1 MTAVRVRPTREIYKR
16 KEYMEDEYAKIR
28 NESATALV
36 RKVRTRNGVRL
47 EIYSPKVDK
56 RVYLD
61 PLLIES
67 LAWQT
72 PETFSNILENPH
84 ELADDDWEEEIEDT
98 ETEYTEFTNEFAF
111 TLVRK
116 VGTGNEARLEI
127 ISPKLGYQTYLDAPL
142 LESLTWQSSQTF
154 SKFLEEPY
162 GPRGTH

>member
-1 MTAVRVRPTREIYKR
+1 MEEKYTEISNKNAVV
-16 KEYMEDEYAKIR
+16 
-28 NESATALV
+28 LV

-47 EIYSPKVDK
+47 EIYSPETDR

-72 PETFSNILENPH
+72 PETFSDTLQDPPENS
-84 ELADDDWEEEIEDT
+84 DT
-98 ETEYTEFTNEFAF
+98 EVVEERRVSGEEEYTEFTNEFAY

-116 VGTGNEARLEI
+116 VRVGDSARLEI
-127 ISPKLGYQTYLDAPL
+127 LSPKLDYQTYLDASL
-142 LESLTWQSSQTF
+142 LESLTWQTPETF

>member
-1 MTAVRVRPTREIYKR
+1 
-16 KEYMEDEYAKIR
+16 MEDEYAKIR
-28 NESATALV
+28 NKSATALV

-47 EIYSPKVDK
+47 EIYSPKVDR

-72 PETFSNILENPH
+72 PETFLDILEDPN
-84 ELADDDWEEEIEDT
+84 EFADDWEEDYWEEEIEDT
-98 ETEYTEFTNEFAF
+98 ETKYTEFTNEFAF

-116 VGTGNEARLEI
+116 VVGAGNEARLEI
-127 ISPKLGYQTYLDAPL
+127 LSPKLGYQTYLDAPL
-142 LESLTWQSSQTF
+142 LESLTWQTPATF
-154 SKFLEEPY
+154 SKFLQEPY

>member
-1 MTAVRVRPTREIYKR
+1 
-16 KEYMEDEYAKIR
+16 MEDEYSKIR

-72 PETFSNILENPH
+72 PQTFSDILEEPH
-84 ELADDDWEEEIEDT
+84 ELADDWEEEVEDT
-98 ETEYTEFTNEFAF
+98 ETEYTEFTNEFAY

-116 VGTGNEARLEI
+116 VGVGNEARLEI

-142 LESLTWQSSQTF
+142 LESLTWQTPQTF
-154 SKFLEEPY
+154 SRFLEEPY

>member
-1 MTAVRVRPTREIYKR
+1 
-16 KEYMEDEYAKIR
+16 MEHEYAKIR
-28 NESATALV
+28 NESATVLV

-72 PETFSNILENPH
+72 PETFLDILEDPR
-84 ELADDDWEEEIEDT
+84 EIAWVEDEEEIEDT

-116 VGTGNEARLEI
+116 VGAGKEARLEI

-142 LESLTWQSSQTF
+142 LESLTWQTPQTF
-154 SKFLEEPY
+154 SKFLKEPY

>member
-1 MTAVRVRPTREIYKR
+1 
-16 KEYMEDEYAKIR
+16 MEDEYTEIS
-28 NESATALV
+28 NDSAIALV

-47 EIYSPKVDK
+47 EIYSPETEK

-72 PETFSNILENPH
+72 PETFSNTLEDPP
-84 ELADDDWEEEIEDT
+84 EISNT
-98 ETEYTEFTNEFAF
+98 EQGEAQVETENEYTEFTNEFAY

-116 VGTGNEARLEI
+116 VRIRSGARLEI
-127 ISPKLGYQTYLDAPL
+127 LSPKLDYQTYLDAPL
-142 LESLTWQSSQTF
+142 LESLTWQTTETF
-154 SKFLEEPY
+154 SRFLEEPY

>member
-1 MTAVRVRPTREIYKR
+1 
-16 KEYMEDEYAKIR
+16 MEDEYAKIR

-72 PETFSNILENPH
+72 PETFSNILENPR
-84 ELADDDWEEEIEDT
+84 ELADNDWEEEIEDT

-116 VGTGNEARLEI
+116 VGTDNEARLEI

-142 LESLTWQSSQTF
+142 LESLTWQSPQTF

>member
-1 MTAVRVRPTREIYKR
+1 MEE
-16 KEYMEDEYAKIR
+16 EYVKIR
-28 NESATALV
+28 NESASTLV

-72 PETFSNILENPH
+72 LETFSNILEDPH
-84 ELADDDWEEEIEDT
+84 EITDDWEEEIEDT
-98 ETEYTEFTNEFAF
+98 ETEYTEFTNEFAY

-127 ISPKLGYQTYLDAPL
+127 VSPKLGYQTYLDAPL
-142 LESLTWQSSQTF
+142 LESLTWQTPQTF

>member
-1 MTAVRVRPTREIYKR
+1 
-16 KEYMEDEYAKIR
+16 MEDEYAKIR
-28 NESATALV
+28 NESATVFV

-61 PLLIES
+61 PLLLDS
-67 LAWQT
+67 LTWQT
-72 PETFSNILENPH
+72 PETFLDILEDPR
-84 ELADDDWEEEIEDT
+84 EISDDWEEEVEDT
-98 ETEYTEFTNEFAF
+98 ETEYTEFTNEFAY

-116 VGTGNEARLEI
+116 VGVGNQARLEI

-142 LESLTWQSSQTF
+142 LESLTWQTPQTF

>member
-1 MTAVRVRPTREIYKR
+1 
-16 KEYMEDEYAKIR
+16 MEDEYAKIR

-142 LESLTWQSSQTF
+142 LESLTWQSPQTF

>member
-1 MTAVRVRPTREIYKR
+1 MD
-16 KEYMEDEYAKIR
+16 DEYTKIR
-28 NESATALV
+28 NQSATAFV

-47 EIYSPKVDK
+47 EIYSPKVGK

-72 PETFSNILENPH
+72 PETFLNILDDPH
-84 ELADDDWEEEIEDT
+84 ELADDWEEEVEDT
-98 ETEYTEFTNEFAF
+98 ETEYTEFTNEFAY

-116 VGTGNEARLEI
+116 VGSGNEARLEI
-127 ISPKLGYQTYLDAPL
+127 LSPKLGYQTYLDAPL
-142 LESLTWQSSQTF
+142 LESLTWQTPQTF